1 MHLPEKTMSRRLH
14 LLKMGIFLL
23 ALLPLARIAVLG
35 LRDRLG
41 ANPVEFVIH
50 STGTWALVLLL
61 LTLTMTPLR
70 RVTGMKWPLALRRM
84 LGLFSFFYAVL
95 HVLAYVGLDQW
106 FDWSSIL
113 KDVAKHRYVLVGLAG
128 FLLLIPLAVTST
140 SGMMRRLGRHWQR
153 LHRLVYVA
161 GGLGVV
167 HYLWLVKKDI
177 TPPLIYGAV
186 LVVLL
191 AARLRPRSARAPTA
205 RHAAG
210 VMTS

>member
-1 MHLPEKTMSRRLH
+1 MRLPERAVSQRLR
-14 LLKMGIFLL
+14 LMKAGVFLL
-23 ALLPLARIAVLG
+23 AVLPLARLIVLG
-35 LRDRLG
+35 LLDRLG
-41 ANPVEFVIH
+41 GNPVEFVIH
-50 STGTWALVLLL
+50 STGTWTLVLLL

-70 RVTGMKWPLALRRM
+70 RLTGMKWPLALRRM

-106 FDWSSIL
+106 FDWPSIVA
-113 KDVAKHRYVLVGLAG
+113 DVAKHRYVLVGLAG
-128 FLLLIPLAVTST
+128 FLLLFSLAVTST
-140 SGMMRRLGRHWQR
+140 SGMVRRLGRHWQR
-153 LHRLVYVA
+153 LHRLVYLA

-177 TPPLIYGAV
+177 TQPLLYGTV

-191 AARLRPRSARAPTA
+191 AARIRPRGARIPTA
-205 RHAAG
+205 RRAAE